1 MKRFYI
7 IFFLVNLLLGFYF
20 VDTWNNS
27 NTTSRALPIV
37 SYFEQGNFQIDKYH
51 ELVLDKAY
59 IDGHY
64 YTDKA
69 PLPTLIVLPVF
80 GLLKWL
86 GIIQAVDG
94 SYYGPAV
101 YILGGLIC
109 GSIPF
114 AIFMLLSLIGVKRNK
129 SGLAPVLLS
138 CMPFYGSF
146 IFVFAGTYFTHIL
159 SGLLLLIAYI
169 YLKRSKFFLAGLF
182 AGLAF
187 LSEYTIALVFPI
199 WAVQVWIKQKSF
211 LKGFWFGLGT
221 LPAILFILGYN
232 NYFTGSPF
240 TMMYKFHT
248 FQDLHSNYG
257 FSLPTL
263 ESLWGL
269 SFSNYKGLF
278 FYAPFL
284 VLALFVV
291 LRNNGIKSVLGHY
304 VTWVSVIYFLVI
316 SGYFGWWGGWTYGP
330 RLLFPVAV
338 LLIYEGI
345 LQVSKTKIFKPA
357 FWVLTVFGLAGA
369 FLAKITVLY
378 SIPTESA
385 HPFVQTIFPALAKGS
400 FNPNNLATM
409 IFGLDPLIA
418 GIFWLVILVV
428 SMVFLSWYYQTE
440 EKKLMVNR

>member
-1 MKRFYI
+1 
-7 IFFLVNLLLGFYF
+7 
-20 VDTWNNS
+20 
-27 NTTSRALPIV
+27 
-37 SYFEQGNFQIDKYH
+37 
-51 ELVLDKAY
+51 
-59 IDGHY
+59 
-64 YTDKA
+64 
-69 PLPTLIVLPVF
+69 
-80 GLLKWL
+80 
-86 GIIQAVDG
+86 
-94 SYYGPAV
+94 
-101 YILGGLIC
+101 
-109 GSIPF
+109 
-114 AIFMLLSLIGVKRNK
+114 
-129 SGLAPVLLS
+129 
-138 CMPFYGSF
+138 
-146 IFVFAGTYFTHIL
+146 
-159 SGLLLLIAYI
+159 
-169 YLKRSKFFLAGLF
+169 
-182 AGLAF
+182 
-187 LSEYTIALVFPI
+187 
-199 WAVQVWIKQKSF
+199 
-211 LKGFWFGLGT
+211 
-221 LPAILFILGYN
+221 
-232 NYFTGSPF
+232 
-240 TMMYKFHT
+240 
-248 FQDLHSNYG
+248 LHSNYG